1 MIMLARRAA
10 AALFAGLF
18 AIQLVLAGAIAAC
31 PMSDHRT
38 RVRSASEA
46 AASGTVAASVPEDM
60 PGMTMTARNGA
71 TETGESACDHPVSP
85 EQCRA
90 MALCTAGFLP
100 AGPAAAAQPAPI
112 PETVVAALVAM
123 PLSVSF
129 PPERR
134 PPRA

>member
-1 MIMLARRAA
+1 MSMLARRAA

-18 AIQLVLAGAIAAC
+18 TIQLVLAGAIAAC
-31 PMSDHRT
+31 PTSDHRT
-38 RVRSASEA
+38 PVRAAEA
-46 AASGTVAASVPEDM
+46 AASGTVAANVPDDM
-60 PGMTMTARNGA
+60 PCMTMTAMNGA
-71 TETGESACDHPVSP
+71 AETDESSCDHPVSP
-85 EQCRA
+85 EPCRA
-90 MALCTAGFLP
+90 MVLCTAGFLP
-100 AGPAAAAQPAPI
+100 AGPAAAAQPAPP